1 MSLWRAVRA
10 GTRSLFHKQQVEQ
23 DLDDELQHFQELITQ
38 ENLRA
43 GMPRAAA
50 ERAARLQVGGIE
62 VTRSRVRAAGWEAV
76 LETSWHDLRHAL
88 RGLLRN
94 PGFSAL
100 AMLTI
105 ALGIGANTA
114 MFSVINAVILRPLP
128 YRDADRLALIW
139 TDDVRRGLHNEAT
152 AHPTITDWRA
162 QSRAFS
168 SIAYFARQRVV
179 PLTNERNGE
188 WTSTRSLLVSGNLF
202 DVLGVTALHG
212 RAISAQDEAQHAPVA
227 VISYAYWQRELA
239 GAADILGRSLVL
251 DGFSKSGPTTV
262 TIIGVMP
269 PEFYFPDKVTE
280 IWTPATM
287 YWRFTRE
294 STERFQDWARRW
306 TAVGRL
312 PTGVSITDARADLS
326 RIGNRLRAE
335 YPTSVEDF
343 PGFATTVSSALDSIA
358 GSSLQTTLWLLLG
371 AVGVVLLVACLNVA
385 NLLLARGAARQQE
398 FAVRRALGAGRARL
412 IRQLTAESI
421 SLALCGGALG
431 VAIASWG
438 TRIAASVASAYV
450 PRLDEITLDARVLL
464 FATILSLV
472 SGLVFGIV
480 PALRLSGTDANETLR
495 EGGRGTASVR
505 LRQTRGLLVIVECC
519 LAVVLLAGAG
529 LLIKSLYRLN
539 SVNPGFEPAGVLAV
553 RLEFPAEAPPSAE
566 ELTQTSQIA
575 PARARGREQRMRELL
590 ERLSTVPGVESVGF
604 IDDLFIAGQGNESIT
619 IPGRPARE
627 LASGELLQSSATP
640 GFFQALRVPLERG
653 RYLTDADAQMRI
665 RASWSEVDTDMPL
678 AEKERLA
685 TPEPV
690 VVNEAFV
697 KRYFPDDNPIGKRF
711 CVDPT
716 NKTYWYEIVGVIGD
730 MHRQGLER
738 NAIPQYIGPYYPS
751 AMGRADLMVRT
762 VGDPLLMAATIRS
775 VVQNQVPGVTVAST
789 AHAETLLD
797 NFSALRRLQTGLLAA
812 FAALALTLA
821 AVGIFG
827 LVHYAVGERT
837 REIGV
842 RVALGASPHSVLQLV
857 IRQGMRMPLIGI
869 VLGLA
874 VAAALT
880 RIMTNLLFQ
889 VGALDPFTF
898 GSVAVVLLLIAL
910 LACYVA
916 ARRALALDPLKALR

>member
-1 MSLWRAVRA
+1 MSLWRAIRA
-10 GTRSLFHKQQVEQ
+10 GTRSLIRRQQVEQ
-23 DLDDELQHFQELITQ
+23 DLDDELQHFLELITE

-62 VTRSRVRAAGWEAV
+62 ATRSRVRATGWEAV
-76 LETSWHDLRHAL
+76 LETSWHDLRYAL

-100 AMLTI
+100 AVLTI

-128 YRDADRLALIW
+128 YRDAERLALIW

-152 AHPTITDWRA
+152 PYITITDWRA

-168 SIAYFARQRVV
+168 GIAYFTRQRVV

-188 WTSTRSLLVSGNLF
+188 WNSTRSSLVSGNLF
-202 DVLGVTALHG
+202 DVLGVAALRG

-227 VISYAYWQRELA
+227 VISYAYWQRQFG

-251 DGFSKSGPTTV
+251 DGLTKSGHTTLAV
-262 TIIGVMP
+262 IGVMP
-269 PEFYFPDKVTE
+269 PEFYFPDKLTE
-280 IWTPATM
+280 IWTPATT

-294 STERFQDWARRW
+294 STERFHDWARSY

-312 PTGVSITDARADLS
+312 ATGVAIADARADLS

-343 PGFATTVSSALDSIA
+343 PGFATTVSSALDSVA
-358 GSSLQTTLWLLLG
+358 GSSLQATLWLLLG

-421 SLALCGGALG
+421 FLALCGGVLG

-438 TRIAASVASAYV
+438 TRIAARVASAYV

-464 FATILSLV
+464 FATTLSIV

-480 PALRLSGTDANETLR
+480 PALRLSGIHANEALR
-495 EGGRGTASVR
+495 ESGRGTSSVR
-505 LRQTRGLLVIVECC
+505 LRQTRGLLVMAECS

-539 SVNPGFEPAGVLAV
+539 SVDPGFKTAGVLAV

-566 ELTQTSQIA
+566 ELTQTSRIA

-590 ERLSTVPGVESVGF
+590 ERLRTVPGVESVGF

-619 IPGRPARE
+619 IPGRSARE
-627 LASGELLQSSATP
+627 MAGGELLQSLATP
-640 GFFQALRVPLERG
+640 EFFQALRVPLVRG
-653 RYLTDADAQMRI
+653 RYLTHADAQQRI
-665 RASWSEVDTDMPL
+665 RASWSQVNTDMSL

-690 VVNEAFV
+690 VVNAAFV
-697 KRYFPDDNPIGKRF
+697 KRYFPDENPIGKRF
-711 CVDPT
+711 CIDPT

-738 NAIPQYIGPYYPS
+738 STIPQYIGPYYPS
-751 AMGRADLMVRT
+751 ALGRADLIVRT
-762 VGDPLLMAATIRS
+762 SGDPLQMAAPIRS
-775 VVQNQVPGVTVAST
+775 VVKQQMPAVTIAST
-789 AHAETLLD
+789 ASAESMLD
-797 NFSALRRLQTGLLAA
+797 NFSAVRRLQTGLLAA
-812 FAALALTLA
+812 FAALALILA

-842 RVALGASPHSVLQLV
+842 RVALGASPGNVLKLV
-857 IRQGMRMPLIGI
+857 IRQGMHMPAIGI

-874 VAAALT
+874 AAAAMT
-880 RIMTNLLFQ
+880 RIMTNLLFE
-889 VGALDPFTF
+889 VGALDPLTF
-898 GSVAVVLLLIAL
+898 ATVAGALSLIAL

-916 ARRALALDPLKALR
+916 ARRALALDPLQALR